1 MIAPRTSLVA
11 WAAAIILP
19 LSILAGVLGGFR
31 GICILGIAVFALVSL
46 IDLLLGLGKYSQ
58 LEIGLP
64 AVNRVTAGRDFQLDL
79 KLNGQVPRRG
89 TIRLAVDLPPSIKA
103 NQSHIT
109 IRIDGLISNLMIPV
123 RALADQ
129 RGVYPIHRAFF
140 DWVSPLGFWVFREKR
155 SVNCEIRVYPDLA
168 LEGRKI
174 AHFLDRGGFGV
185 HRQRQIGRGREF
197 EKLREYEPGDSFDS
211 IHWKA
216 AAKRH
221 KPITKVFQVEKSQE
235 VYLAIDSSRLSAR
248 VLSSSTVQP
257 PSARH
262 LRDQPQALGQAG
274 HFRYAT
280 ARPSN
285 EGLEHHKTSRDVLSA
300 IALAK
305 AEGLAE
311 SGARPYRDR
320 STILERS
327 IAAALLAGATAERQ
341 GDLFGLITFGD
352 KVDQLAR
359 ARSGSLHFN
368 HCRDLL
374 VNLQSKLVAPDF
386 EDIAATLLNR
396 LTKRSLLIFLTS
408 LDDSVTGENFLA
420 AARFLARRHLIMAI
434 MPSPP
439 GTQPLFS
446 APGVEHTDQIYENIS
461 GHLRW
466 TKLQELRKQ
475 LLQAGVRFHLAPGE
489 SFTLTVVSEYLATK
503 RRQLL

>member
-19 LSILAGVLGGFR
+19 LSILAGLLSGFR

-64 AVNRVTAGRDFQLDL
+64 TVNRVTSGRDFQLEL
-79 KLNGQVPRRG
+79 KLNGPGRRLG
-89 TIRLAVDLPPSIKA
+89 TIRLAVDLPPSIKPI
-103 NQSHIT
+103 QSST
-109 IRIDGLISNLMIPV
+109 FIRIDGPVSNLSVPV
-123 RALADQ
+123 PAIADQ
-129 RGVYPIHRAFF
+129 RGFYPIRRAFF
-140 DWVSPLGFWVFREKR
+140 DWVSPLGFWVLREKR
-155 SVNCEIRVYPDLA
+155 SLNCELRVYPDLA

-174 AHFLDRGGFGV
+174 AHFLDRGGFGA

-197 EKLREYEPGDSFDS
+197 EKLREYEAGDSFDS

-248 VLSSSTVQP
+248 LLSSTSGSRV
-257 PSARH
+257 
-262 LRDQPQALGQAG
+262 PQAREAETNENHARQTGTIAEREAG
-274 HFRYAT
+274 LSKIT
-280 ARPSN
+280 T
-285 EGLEHHKTSRDVLSA
+285 EGLSEPLSPVTSHLS
-300 IALAK
+300 L
-305 AEGLAE
+305 
-311 SGARPYRDR
+311 SSP
-320 STILERS
+320 ILERF
-327 IAAALLAGATAERQ
+327 IAAALLASATAERQ
-341 GDLFGLITFGD
+341 GDLFGLITFSD
-352 KVDQLAR
+352 KVNQLAR

-374 VNLQSKLVAPDF
+374 VNLQPKLVAPDF

-396 LTKRSLLIFLTS
+396 LTRRSLLIFLTS
-408 LDDSVTGENFLA
+408 LDDSVTGENFLS
-420 AARFLARRHLIMAI
+420 AARFLARRHLVMAI

-446 APGVEHTDQIYENIS
+446 APGVEHSDEIYENIA

-466 TKLQELRKQ
+466 AKLQELRKQ
-475 LLQAGVRFHLAPGE
+475 LLQARVLFHLAPGE
-489 SFTLTVVSEYLATK
+489 NFTVTVVSEYLATK

>member
-11 WAAAIILP
+11 WAAVIVLP

-31 GICILGIAVFALVSL
+31 GISILGIAVFALVSL
-46 IDLLLGLGKYSQ
+46 IDLLLGLGKYHQ
-58 LEIGLP
+58 LEVSLP
-64 AVNRVTAGRDFQLDL
+64 AVIRVTAGRAFQLDL
-79 KLNGQVPRRG
+79 KLNESRSRRG
-89 TIRLAVDLPPSIKA
+89 IIRLAIDLPPAIKSE
-103 NQSHIT
+103 QSHMT
-109 IRIDGLISNLMIPV
+109 VRIDGLISNLAVPV
-123 RALADQ
+123 KALSDQ
-129 RGVYPIHRAFF
+129 RGTYLIRRVFF
-140 DWVSPLGFWVFREKR
+140 DWVSPFRFWVFREKR
-155 SVNCEIRVYPDLA
+155 ALDCEVRVYPDLA

-197 EKLREYEPGDSFDS
+197 EKLREYEAGDSFDS

-216 AAKRH
+216 AAKHH

-248 VLSSSTVQP
+248 SLSSSSSHSSSSSSSNVSE

-262 LRDQPQALGQAG
+262 TQDDQVAG
-274 HFRYAT
+274 SPPH
-280 ARPSN
+280 P
-285 EGLEHHKTSRDVLSA
+285 EQ
-300 IALAK
+300 
-305 AEGLAE
+305 
-311 SGARPYRDR
+311 
-320 STILERS
+320 TILERS

-341 GDLFGLITFGD
+341 GDFFGLITFSD

-374 VNLQSKLVAPDF
+374 INLQPKLVAPDF

-420 AARFLARRHLIMAI
+420 AVRFLARRHLIMAI

-446 APGVEHTDQIYENIS
+446 APGVEHTDQIYENIT

-466 TKLQELRKQ
+466 AKLQELRKQ
-475 LLQAGVRFHLAPGE
+475 LLQAGVLFHLAPGDK
-489 SFTLTVVSEYLATK
+489 FTLTVVSEYLATK

>member
-11 WAAAIILP
+11 WAAVIVLP

-31 GICILGIAVFALVSL
+31 GISILGIAVFALVSL
-46 IDLLLGLGKYSQ
+46 IDLLLGLGKYRQ
-58 LEIGLP
+58 LEVSLP
-64 AVNRVTAGRDFQLDL
+64 VVIRVTAGRAFQLDL
-79 KLNGQVPRRG
+79 KLNESRSRRG
-89 TIRLAVDLPPSIKA
+89 TIRLAIDLPPSIKSE
-103 NQSHIT
+103 QSHMT
-109 IRIDGLISNLMIPV
+109 VRIDGLISNLAVPV
-123 RALADQ
+123 KALSDQ
-129 RGVYPIHRAFF
+129 RGTYLIRRAFF
-140 DWVSPLGFWVFREKR
+140 DWVSPFRFWVFREKR
-155 SVNCEIRVYPDLA
+155 ALDSEVRVYPDLA

-197 EKLREYEPGDSFDS
+197 EKLREYEAGDSFDS

-216 AAKRH
+216 AAKHH

-248 VLSSSTVQP
+248 SLSFSSSSSEQ
-257 PSARH
+257 
-262 LRDQPQALGQAG
+262 
-274 HFRYAT
+274 
-280 ARPSN
+280 
-285 EGLEHHKTSRDVLSA
+285 
-300 IALAK
+300 
-305 AEGLAE
+305 
-311 SGARPYRDR
+311 
-320 STILERS
+320 TILERS

-341 GDLFGLITFGD
+341 GDFFGLITFSD

-374 VNLQSKLVAPDF
+374 INLQPKLVTPDF

-446 APGVEHTDQIYENIS
+446 APGVEHTDQIYENIT

-466 TKLQELRKQ
+466 AKLQELRKQ
-475 LLQAGVRFHLAPGE
+475 LLQAGVLFHLAPGDK
-489 SFTLTVVSEYLATK
+489 FTLTVVSEYLATK

>member
-19 LSILAGVLGGFR
+19 LSILAGVVGSLR
-31 GICILGIAVFALVSL
+31 SICVLGIVAFGLACLL
-46 IDLLLGLGKYSQ
+46 DLLLGLGKYRQ
-58 LEIGLP
+58 LEFQIPL
-64 AVNRVTAGRDFQLDL
+64 VNRVTAGREFELDL
-79 KLNGQVPRRG
+79 KLNGPGFRSGV
-89 TIRLAVDLPPSIKA
+89 IRLALDLPPSVKA
-103 NQSHIT
+103 DQS
-109 IRIDGLISNLMIPV
+109 SIPV
-123 RALADQ
+123 PIKSGIVNFLIPVKAVAEQ
-129 RGVYPIHRAFF
+129 RGTYPINRLFF
-140 DWVSPLGFWVFREKR
+140 DWISPVRFWVFREERPLK
-155 SVNCEIRVYPDLA
+155 SELRVYPDLA

-174 AHFLDRGGFGV
+174 AHFLNRGGFGV

-235 VYLAIDSSRLSAR
+235 VYLAIDSSRLSSRTPGSTSGNDAAR
-248 VLSSSTVQP
+248 SE
-257 PSARH
+257 PS
-262 LRDQPQALGQAG
+262 
-274 HFRYAT
+274 HFSLLTSPASL
-280 ARPSN
+280 PS
-285 EGLEHHKTSRDVLSA
+285 
-300 IALAK
+300 
-305 AEGLAE
+305 
-311 SGARPYRDR
+311 P
-320 STILERS
+320 TILERF
-327 IAAALLAGATAERQ
+327 IAATLLAGATAERQ
-341 GDLFGLITFGD
+341 GDLFGLITFSD
-352 KVDQLAR
+352 KVDQMAR

-374 VNLQSKLVAPDF
+374 LNLQPKLVAPDF

-408 LDDSVTGENFLA
+408 LDDSVTGENFLF
-420 AARFLARRHLIMAI
+420 AARFLARRHLVMAI
-434 MPSPP
+434 MLLPP

-446 APGVEHTDQIYENIS
+446 GPGVEHTDQIYENIA

-466 TKLQELRKQ
+466 AKLQELRKQ
-475 LLQAGVRFHLAPGE
+475 LLQAGVLFHLAPGQ

>member
-11 WAAAIILP
+11 WAAVIVLP

-31 GICILGIAVFALVSL
+31 GISILGIAVFALVSL
-46 IDLLLGLGKYSQ
+46 IDLLLGLGKYRQ
-58 LEIGLP
+58 LEVSLP
-64 AVNRVTAGRDFQLDL
+64 AVIRVTAGRAFQLDL
-79 KLNGQVPRRG
+79 KLNGSRSRRG
-89 TIRLAVDLPPSIKA
+89 TIRLAVDLPPSIKSE
-103 NQSHIT
+103 QLHLT
-109 IRIDGLISNLMIPV
+109 VRIDGPISNLAVPV
-123 RALADQ
+123 KALSDQ
-129 RGVYPIHRAFF
+129 RGTYLIRRAFF
-140 DWVSPLGFWVFREKR
+140 DWVSPLRFWVFREKR
-155 SVNCEIRVYPDLA
+155 ALDCEVRVYPDLA

-197 EKLREYEPGDSFDS
+197 EKLREYEAGDSFDS
-211 IHWKA
+211 IDWKA

-248 VLSSSTVQP
+248 LLSSTSGSERKRAETNENDAGQTEAIVEREAGLTKITTQRLSEHLSP
-257 PSARH
+257 VTSHLSPS
-262 LRDQPQALGQAG
+262 
-274 HFRYAT
+274 
-280 ARPSN
+280 S
-285 EGLEHHKTSRDVLSA
+285 S
-300 IALAK
+300 
-305 AEGLAE
+305 
-311 SGARPYRDR
+311 
-320 STILERS
+320 ILERF

-341 GDLFGLITFGD
+341 GDLFGLITFSD

-374 VNLQSKLVAPDF
+374 INLQPKLVAPDF

-446 APGVEHTDQIYENIS
+446 APGVEHTDQIYENIT

-466 TKLQELRKQ
+466 AKLQELRKQ
-475 LLQAGVRFHLAPGE
+475 LLQAGVLFHLAPGDK
-489 SFTLTVVSEYLATK
+489 FTLTVVSEYLATK

>member
-19 LSILAGVLGGFR
+19 LSILAGVVGGLR
-31 GICILGIAVFALVSL
+31 SICVLGIVVFGLVCL
-46 IDLLLGLGKYSQ
+46 VDLLLGLGKYRQ
-58 LEIGLP
+58 LELQIPL
-64 AVNRVTAGRDFQLDL
+64 VNRVTAGREFELDL
-79 KLNGQVPRRG
+79 KLNGTGFRSGV
-89 TIRLAVDLPPSIKA
+89 IRLALDLPPSVKADQSSIPVPIKA
-103 NQSHIT
+103 GIVNF
-109 IRIDGLISNLMIPV
+109 LIPV
-123 RALADQ
+123 KAVAEQ
-129 RGVYPIHRAFF
+129 RGTYPINRLFF
-140 DWVSPLGFWVFREKR
+140 DWISPVRFWVFREERPLK
-155 SVNCEIRVYPDLA
+155 SELRVYPDLA

-174 AHFLDRGGFGV
+174 AHFLNRGGFGV

-235 VYLAIDSSRLSAR
+235 VYLAIDSSRLSGR
-248 VLSSSTVQP
+248 TLGSTSGNAMNAANAANAKRRTP
-257 PSARH
+257 NAER
-262 LRDQPQALGQAG
+262 
-274 HFRYAT
+274 AT
-280 ARPSN
+280 
-285 EGLEHHKTSRDVLSA
+285 
-300 IALAK
+300 
-305 AEGLAE
+305 
-311 SGARPYRDR
+311 
-320 STILERS
+320 STILERF
-327 IAAALLAGATAERQ
+327 IAATLLAGATAERQ
-341 GDLFGLITFGD
+341 GDLFGLITFSD
-352 KVDQLAR
+352 KVDQMAR

-374 VNLQSKLVAPDF
+374 VNLQPKLVAPDF

-408 LDDSVTGENFLA
+408 LDDSVTGENFLF
-420 AARFLARRHLIMAI
+420 AARFLARRHLVMAI
-434 MPSPP
+434 MLLPP

-446 APGVEHTDQIYENIS
+446 APGVEHTDQIYKNIA

-466 TKLQELRKQ
+466 AKLQELRKQ
-475 LLQAGVRFHLAPGE
+475 LLQAGVLFHLAPGQ

>member
-1 MIAPRTSLVA
+1 MIAPRTSLA
-11 WAAAIILP
+11 GWAAAIILP

-31 GICILGIAVFALVSL
+31 GICILGISVFALVTL

-64 AVNRVTAGRDFQLDL
+64 AVNRVTAGRDFQLEL
-79 KLNGQVPRRG
+79 KLNGPGSRLG
-89 TIRLAVDLPPSIKA
+89 TIRLAVDLPPSIKPI
-103 NQSHIT
+103 QSST
-109 IRIDGLISNLMIPV
+109 LIRIDGPVSNLSVPV
-123 RALADQ
+123 PAIADQ
-129 RGVYPIHRAFF
+129 RGVYPIRRAFF
-140 DWVSPLGFWVFREKR
+140 DWVSPLGFWVFRQKR
-155 SVNCEIRVYPDLA
+155 SLNCELRVYPDLA

-174 AHFLDRGGFGV
+174 AHFLDRGGFGA

-197 EKLREYEPGDSFDS
+197 EKLREYEAGDSFDS

-248 VLSSSTVQP
+248 LLSSTSGSRV
-257 PSARH
+257 
-262 LRDQPQALGQAG
+262 PQAREAG
-274 HFRYAT
+274 TSENA
-280 ARPSN
+280 ARQT
-285 EGLEHHKTSRDVLSA
+285 ET
-300 IALAK
+300 I
-305 AEGLAE
+305 AE
-311 SGARPYRDR
+311 SEAELTKITSQRLSEPL
-320 STILERS
+320 SPVSHLSPSSPILERF
-327 IAAALLAGATAERQ
+327 IAAALLASATAERQ
-341 GDLFGLITFGD
+341 GDLFGLITFSD
-352 KVDQLAR
+352 KVNQLAR

-374 VNLQSKLVAPDF
+374 VNLQPKLVAPDF

-396 LTKRSLLIFLTS
+396 LTRRSLLIFLTS
-408 LDDSVTGENFLA
+408 LDDSVTGENFLS
-420 AARFLARRHLIMAI
+420 AARFLARRHLVMAI

-446 APGVEHTDQIYENIS
+446 APGVEHSDEIYENIA

-466 TKLQELRKQ
+466 AKLQELRKQ
-475 LLQAGVRFHLAPGE
+475 LLQARVLFHLAPGE
-489 SFTLTVVSEYLATK
+489 NFTVTVVSEYLATK

>member
-11 WAAAIILP
+11 WAAVIVLP

-31 GICILGIAVFALVSL
+31 GISILGIAVFALVSL
-46 IDLLLGLGKYSQ
+46 IDLLLGLGKYRQ
-58 LEIGLP
+58 LEVSLP
-64 AVNRVTAGRDFQLDL
+64 VVIRVTAGRAFQLDL
-79 KLNGQVPRRG
+79 KLNESRSRRG
-89 TIRLAVDLPPSIKA
+89 TIRLAIDLPPSIKSE
-103 NQSHIT
+103 QSHMT
-109 IRIDGLISNLMIPV
+109 VRIDGLISNLAVPV
-123 RALADQ
+123 KALSDQ
-129 RGVYPIHRAFF
+129 RGTYLIRRAFF
-140 DWVSPLGFWVFREKR
+140 DWVSPFRFWVFREKR
-155 SVNCEIRVYPDLA
+155 ALDSEVRVYPDLA

-197 EKLREYEPGDSFDS
+197 EKLREYEAGDSFDS

-216 AAKRH
+216 AAKHH

-248 VLSSSTVQP
+248 SLSFSSSSSEQ
-257 PSARH
+257 
-262 LRDQPQALGQAG
+262 
-274 HFRYAT
+274 
-280 ARPSN
+280 
-285 EGLEHHKTSRDVLSA
+285 
-300 IALAK
+300 
-305 AEGLAE
+305 
-311 SGARPYRDR
+311 
-320 STILERS
+320 TILERS

-341 GDLFGLITFGD
+341 GDFFGLITFSD

-374 VNLQSKLVAPDF
+374 INLQPKLVTPDF

-420 AARFLARRHLIMAI
+420 AARFLAQRHLIMAI

-446 APGVEHTDQIYENIS
+446 APGVEHTDQIYENIT

-466 TKLQELRKQ
+466 AKLQELRKQ
-475 LLQAGVRFHLAPGE
+475 LLQAGVLFHLAPGDK
-489 SFTLTVVSEYLATK
+489 FTLTVVSEYLATK